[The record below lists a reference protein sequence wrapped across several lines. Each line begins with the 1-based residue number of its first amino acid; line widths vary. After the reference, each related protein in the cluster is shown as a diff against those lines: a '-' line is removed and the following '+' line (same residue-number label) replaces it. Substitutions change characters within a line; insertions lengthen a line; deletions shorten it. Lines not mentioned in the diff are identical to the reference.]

1 MKAQRGWDTIWH
13 QNGTERKVSKPR
25 NRAVSP
31 IGFFGDL
38 SDGI

>member
-13 QNGTERKVSKPR
+13 QNGTERKVSKPT